1 MRVRCERQL
10 LGIAGGWCIC
20 SVESHDALCRDL
32 AKQAN
37 IVVVSLDYRLAPEHK
52 FPAGLEDCYAAVQW
66 ISHNAEELNINPAKL
81 ALGGDSA
88 GGNLT
93 AATLL
98 LSQQRG
104 GVPIAFQLL
113 LYPSVA
119 VMETESRKQ
128 FAKGYA
134 LDKTLKTWFFTSY
147 VSNPQQD
154 AKNPL
159 VSPYFAESLEAMP
172 PAHVLTAGCDPLRDE
187 GKLYAERLK
196 QEGVAVT
203 HKNYDGM
210 LHGFLNH
217 MYMLPLDIGDEAVKD
232 CAMHLRQALHGS
244 NNGKL

>member
-1 MRVRCERQL
+1 M
-10 LGIAGGWCIC
+10 
-20 SVESHDALCRDL
+20 
-32 AKQAN
+32 AKQAD
-37 IVVVSLDYRLAPEHK
+37 IVVISLDYRLAPEHK
-52 FPAGLEDCYAAVQW
+52 FPAGLEDCYSAVQW
-66 ISHNAEELNINPAKL
+66 ISKHAEQLNVNPQKL

-98 LSQQRG
+98 LSQERG

-113 LYPSVA
+113 LYPSVV

-147 VSNPQQD
+147 VSDPKQD
-154 AKNPL
+154 AQNPL
-159 VSPYFAESLEAMP
+159 VSPYLARSLKAMP

-187 GKLYAERLK
+187 GKLYADRLK

-203 HKNYDGM
+203 YRNYDGM

-217 MYMLPLDIGDEAVKD
+217 MYLLPLDSGNEAVRNCVK
-232 CAMHLRQALHGS
+232 HLRQALHS
-244 NNGKL
+244 NNNGKL

>member
-1 MRVRCERQL
+1 MV
-10 LGIAGGWCIC
+10 I
-20 SVESHDALCRDL
+20 
-32 AKQAN
+32 
-37 IVVVSLDYRLAPEHK
+37 SLDYRLAPEHK
-52 FPAGLEDCYAAVQW
+52 FPAALEDCYSAVQW
-66 ISHNAEELNINPAKL
+66 ISKNAKELHIDPMKL

-98 LSQQRG
+98 LSQERG
-104 GVPIAFQLL
+104 GVPIVFQLL

-128 FAKGYA
+128 FASGYA
-134 LDKTLKTWFFTSY
+134 LDKKLKTWFFTSY

-154 AKNPL
+154 ARNPL
-159 VSPYFAESLEAMP
+159 VSPYLAKSLKAMA

-187 GKLYAERLK
+187 GKMYADRLH

-203 HKNYDGM
+203 YRNYEGM

-217 MYMLPLDIGDEAVKD
+217 MYFLPLDAGGEAVKE
-232 CAMHLRQALHGS
+232 CAEQLRHALHGHAH
-244 NNGKL
+244 GKL